1 MTEAPTTFAEAENVL
16 AERLPGY
23 ESRPQQQAL
32 AAAVEN
38 VLNNG
43 GQGLFEA
50 GCGTGK
56 SLGAMIPAILSGQ
69 RTVVA
74 TVTIALMEQYAN
86 KDVPFLQE
94 NLGVPFTWALL
105 KGRSNYFC
113 YAKAVNA
120 DRSRVPFDISVLEA
134 ELEANPEHSGDR
146 EHFATPVPKDQ
157 FSYVSSTSTECPGKR
172 ECPFGDVCKAEM
184 AKSLAA
190 DAQVVVTNTAM
201 LMTDLKVRQ
210 ATDGFASMLGE
221 YDALIVDEAH
231 ELEEAATNALEETLR
246 PSGIEK
252 LVTEAR
258 NFAATQSKQ
267 IEDEANAV
275 TAALAAAWEVLPE
288 PEKGQDKQRVRLDW
302 FVTNSEPFMALF
314 EALNDLSTALRTM
327 TILRDTKKAEA
338 RRSILA
344 RRATNYIRTLGA
356 ATTQDDDHLVRWI
369 EVEQQKRN
377 TIKVIKTS
385 PVRVGPF
392 LKAMVWD
399 NTPAALISATLSVS
413 GKFDYIADRLGLVDP
428 QTINVGTPFDY
439 SKQALLFVPAADMPA
454 PTGATRSAWLNYS
467 ANITMDLIR
476 EAGGGALLLFT
487 SRSSLSNSFETLA
500 PRLREMG
507 FRPIRQGGDD
517 GSNKEIAR
525 IFQEDKHSVLFATKS
540 FFTGVDFAGDTCRL
554 VVIDKLPFPVPTEP
568 VMQAR
573 SEQVEREGHSS
584 FGFFT
589 VPGMTLTLNQGFGR
603 LIRTKNDRGVVAI
616 LDSRL
621 TSKGYGKQIVRALPD
636 SPATTTLDRVES
648 FYEG

>member
-1 MTEAPTTFAEAENVL
+1 VTPTTFAEAESVL

-23 ESRPQQQAL
+23 ESRPQQQTL
-32 AAAVEN
+32 AMSIEN
-38 VLNNG
+38 LLTNG

-56 SLGAMIPAILSGQ
+56 SLGAMIPAILSGK

-113 YAKAVNA
+113 YAKALNT
-120 DRSRVPFDISVLEA
+120 DRDRLPFDLAALEA
-134 ELEANPEHSGDR
+134 ELEADPEHSGDR
-146 EHFATPVPKDQ
+146 EHFSTPVPKDQ
-157 FSYVSSTSTECPGKR
+157 FSYIASSSQECPGKR
-172 ECPFGDVCKAEM
+172 ECPFGDVCKAEL
-184 AKSLAA
+184 AKSKAA

-201 LMTDLKVRQ
+201 LMTDLKVRKM
-210 ATDGFASMLGE
+210 TDGFASMLGE

-231 ELEEAATNALEETLR
+231 ELEEAATSALEETIR
-246 PSGIEK
+246 PSGIERFVK
-252 LVTEAR
+252 EAR
-258 NFAATQSKQ
+258 TFAGQQSKDLSK
-267 IEDEANAV
+267 EGDLV
-275 TAALAAAWEVLPE
+275 LDALAAAWGSLPDAE
-288 PEKGQDKQRVRLDW
+288 DETLRLRLGW
-302 FVTNSEPFMALF
+302 FVDNG
-314 EALNDLSTALRTM
+314 EAFLGLLATLQDFSTAIGSVTV
-327 TILRDTKKAEA
+327 LRDGKKAEA

-344 RRATNYIRTLGA
+344 RRAQNYIAAISAAMTL
-356 ATTQDDDHLVRWI
+356 DDDALVRWI
-369 EVEQQKRN
+369 EVEQRKGGD
-377 TIKVIKTS
+377 IKVIKTS

-392 LKAMVWD
+392 LQEMIWD
-399 NTPAALISATLSVS
+399 NVPAALISATLSVE
-413 GKFDYIADRLGLVDP
+413 GKFDYIADRLGLENP

-439 SKQALLFVPAADMPA
+439 SEQALLFVPAADMPA
-454 PTGATRSAWLNYS
+454 PTGASRSAWMSYS
-467 ANITMDLIR
+467 ANVTLELIR
-476 EAGGGALLLFT
+476 KAGGGALLLFT
-487 SRSSLSNSFETLA
+487 SRASLANSYESLA

-507 FRPIRQGGDD
+507 FRPIRQGGED

-525 IFQEDKHSVLFATKS
+525 IFQEDEHSVLFATKS

-568 VMQAR
+568 VYQAR
-573 SEQVEREGHSS
+573 SEQVEREGHRS
-584 FGFFT
+584 FSYFT

-603 LIRTKNDRGVVAI
+603 LIRTKADRGVVAI

-648 FYEG
+648 FFEG